1 MLNKFLIALFICS
14 SLLAQKKQID
24 KISYK
29 QANDI
34 QFFVNIKNG
43 TRTKSYIFEDSNK
56 ISVGDTLTLGV
67 PSSGSSTSR
76 AYGGGNNNIGAANI
90 NTRQTKEYE
99 FLIYGK
105 PAGVGNIMAA
115 MNGQAP
121 SRVNVK
127 FRGRKVIVN
136 EIILSHKG
144 SKKKPLNAQVR
155 IGEINGRAF
164 GINKFLTVTDLDNA
178 FSYGEIVIGNM
189 KMTRAEAIE
198 KLKESKELLE
208 LELLTEEEYQE
219 IKIELTPIIRN
230 KQ

>member
-1 MLNKFLIALFICS
+1 MKNSILFFFIFIGVTT
-14 SLLAQKKQID
+14 AQKRQINE
-24 KISYK
+24 ITYQ

-34 QFFVNIKNG
+34 QFFKNIKNG
-43 TRTKSYIFEDSNK
+43 TRTNSYVFEDGNR
-56 ISVGDTLTLGV
+56 ISVGDTLTLGT

-76 AYGGGNNNIGAANI
+76 ALGGGTNNIGAAAVS
-90 NTRQTKEYE
+90 TRQTKEYE

-105 PAGVGNIMAA
+105 PAGVGSIVAA

-121 SRVNVK
+121 SRVNVR
-127 FRGRKVIVN
+127 FRGRKVLVN

-164 GINKFLTVTDLDNA
+164 GINKFLTVTDLDLA
-178 FSYGEIVIGNM
+178 FSFEEVVIGNM
-189 KMTRAEAIE
+189 KMTRAQAIE